1 MKWLWGL
8 LLAFAIVLAALFIAL
23 SKWFAWYWILLL
35 ALVFFFLLTMVL
47 PVTVEVRYKREG
59 RDDRLHLGV
68 RALFGLV
75 KAGFEV
81 PTIALMERS
90 GKVGVKA
97 EPGKG
102 MPKQKR
108 GWITITVEK
117 VQRALRKI
125 NEIRKRIGK
134 YKRAIRQTT
143 KAFHIES
150 FKWRT
155 VFGTGDAAQ
164 TGYTTGLVWALKGIF
179 AGMLHQYFTVST
191 RLLYDVKP
199 HFQASGFRTELTC
212 IIRFWP
218 GKAILAG
225 LKLVFLWL
233 REGAKWRNIRSK
245 A

>member
-8 LLAFAIVLAALFIAL
+8 LLAFAIVLVALFIAL
-23 SKWFAWYWILLL
+23 FTWMAWYWIVLL
-35 ALVFFFLLTMVL
+35 ALAVFLLLTMVL
-47 PVTVEVRYKREG
+47 PVTVEIHYKREG

-81 PTIALMERS
+81 PTVALMERS
-90 GKVGVKA
+90 GKIGVKA
-97 EPGKG
+97 EPGEG
-102 MPKQKR
+102 VPKKKR
-108 GWITITVEK
+108 GWVTITVEK
-117 VQRALRKI
+117 IQQALRTI
-125 NEIRKRIGK
+125 NEFRKRVGK

-164 TGYTTGLVWALKGIF
+164 TGYTTGLVWGVKGIS
-179 AGMLHQYFTVST
+179 AAALHQYFSVKT

-199 HFQASGFRTELTC
+199 HFQATGFRTELTC

-225 LKLVFLWL
+225 LKLAFLWL